1 MVLFKIIY
9 VGFLHIVA
17 YKTWTEDYSITFQTI
32 AY

>member
-9 VGFLHIVA
+9 VGFQHIVD
-17 YKTWTEDYSITFQTI
+17 YKTWTEYLFQTI